1 MFYDPINKKLGFFKF
16 CPPDMCVQNSGKLF
30 WCMQWVIMT
39 DVAEVQYNCVL
50 PLPIYYIAGYHVIMY
65 VVEVTG

>member
-1 MFYDPINKKLGFFKF
+1 
-16 CPPDMCVQNSGKLF
+16 MCVQNSGRLF

-39 DVAEVQYNCVL
+39 DVAEVQYNCGL